1 MEGEKKKP
9 RRRNGAG
16 CTRRKLGLM
25 ILHAAA
31 PKHPHSSCWSVCVC
45 VYFLCI
51 DLVSYFHVRKEEP
64 VLFNCNADVLILMN
78 ICTNI

>member
-1 MEGEKKKP
+1 MEGGKKTEEEKWCWLHKEE
-9 RRRNGAG
+9 AG
-16 CTRRKLGLM
+16 SDDSPC
-25 ILHAAA
+25 
-31 PKHPHSSCWSVCVC
+31 SCSQTPTLFLLECVC

-51 DLVSYFHVRKEEP
+51 DLVSYFHVKKEEP